1 MRGGAPMM
9 QTRLLIL
16 LAPLI
21 YAAHI
26 LEEAPGYMR
35 WVNGIVDHP
44 FPDQGHFF
52 AGNLPSIAMTALIA
66 VVAAITLNR
75 GVLLVMLAWLS
86 YFMFANGIFHI
97 VATLVLRRYSPGT
110 ITAALLYL
118 PYFAWFFLYMRTRV
132 PAWLAGA
139 FALIFGMPMLIQGYM
154 IVFRGTRFY

>member
-1 MRGGAPMM
+1 
-9 QTRLLIL
+9 
-16 LAPLI
+16 
-21 YAAHI
+21 
-26 LEEAPGYMR
+26 
-35 WVNGIVDHP
+35 
-44 FPDQGHFF
+44 
-52 AGNLPSIAMTALIA
+52 
-66 VVAAITLNR
+66 
-75 GVLLVMLAWLS
+75 VMLAWLS

-118 PYFAWFFLYMRTRV
+118 PYFAWFFLCMRTRV